1 MPMAS
6 GKYMTVREAS
16 RFLKISVSMVNRLIR
31 QNGIPSYKIGH
42 RRLFDR
48 YELMQWVRN
57 QGDGYRLSSESQ
69 IDTLQCLLCSITGG
83 QELSSGDTCQ
93 ECRWYKLC
101 RNIIDE
107 K

>member
-1 MPMAS
+1 MANE
-6 GKYMTVREAS
+6 KYMTVRETS
-16 RFLKISVSMVNRLIR
+16 KFLKISVSMLNRLIR

-48 YELMQWVRN
+48 CELIQWVRN

-69 IDTLQCLLCSITGG
+69 IDTIQCLLCSITGR
-83 QELSSGDTCQ
+83 QELSSGDTCE
-93 ECRWYKLC
+93 ECCWYELC
-101 RNIIDE
+101 RNMIDE